1 MVEVLRLSTLRRL
14 QENCSVAQCHTGR
27 VLASV
32 VYCERHHVVVMFCW
46 CSYGCHDCVADKVRK
61 RCMCVI
67 LHVVLHQDETECGCR
82 GSH

>member
-1 MVEVLRLSTLRRL
+1 M
-14 QENCSVAQCHTGR
+14 
-27 VLASV
+27 
-32 VYCERHHVVVMFCW
+32 VMFCW